1 MAHLLS
7 VLTALM
13 CDRLS
18 QRIASCANDEFFALD
33 HGLQGHPQAEEPS
46 GDQTP
51 TLLLGRS
58 WAEKPGVS
66 RTPGQPFT
74 RKLFGRRGKCSRHF
88 PIKHAGWYGP
98 IQSNTSSRICF
109 NVSPTSAPQVT
120 RALSMGHPD
129 ERALPSV
136 EMTTPSFF
144 SMLHLTSPGRYW
156 PHGFTRPNIT
166 TVLDYDASRFHS
178 SCGL

>member
-1 MAHLLS
+1 MTLFDLALALGKWVAWNILWAKMAHLLS

-74 RKLFGRRGKCSRHF
+74 RKLFGRRQ
-88 PIKHAGWYGP
+88 I
-98 IQSNTSSRICF
+98 
-109 NVSPTSAPQVT
+109 T
-120 RALSMGHPD
+120 RKEFL
-129 ERALPSV
+129 L
-136 EMTTPSFF
+136 
-144 SMLHLTSPGRYW
+144 
-156 PHGFTRPNIT
+156 
-166 TVLDYDASRFHS
+166 
-178 SCGL
+178 C